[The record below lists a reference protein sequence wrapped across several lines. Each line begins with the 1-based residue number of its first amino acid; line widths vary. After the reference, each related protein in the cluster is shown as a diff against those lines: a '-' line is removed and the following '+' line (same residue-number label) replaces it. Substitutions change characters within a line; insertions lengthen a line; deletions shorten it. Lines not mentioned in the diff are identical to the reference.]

1 MSRKPKGKSRS
12 QAANVAV
19 VGNSSVSEIAVGS
32 EVVSN
37 VYIRTAMRN
46 KDENIQVKRD
56 SNTAFVSANSGELR
70 MSGLV
75 LTGSNATLTV
85 AVLSTNSFLVGPR
98 LHLLKH
104 VLKHGDAIL
113 I

>member
-104 VLKHGDAIL
+104 GDAIL